1 MNDMRPESM
10 ERIQTAQQ
18 AEQFI
23 AEQIAAVRE
32 QVGDGREPPSAS
44 MQ

>member
-10 ERIQTAQQ
+10 ERIRTASQ

-23 AEQIAAVRE
+23 AEQLTAIRT
-32 QVGDGREPPSAS
+32 QVGDKKVLLA
-44 MQ
+44 